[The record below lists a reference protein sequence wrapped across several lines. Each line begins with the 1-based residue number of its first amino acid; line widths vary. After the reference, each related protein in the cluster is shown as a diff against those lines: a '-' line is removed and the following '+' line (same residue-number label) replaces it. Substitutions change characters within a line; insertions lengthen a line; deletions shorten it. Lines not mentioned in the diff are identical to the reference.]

1 MTQKMQFFSCT
12 KISHLKESQ
21 TIEMNNEYGMMMI
34 IIEFFYPRGNKI
46 SMEWSKKDSNCMLT
60 NKRFFLREKGSKR
73 LFFKG
78 VE

>member
-46 SMEWSKKDSNCMLT
+46 SMEWSKKDSNCMLR